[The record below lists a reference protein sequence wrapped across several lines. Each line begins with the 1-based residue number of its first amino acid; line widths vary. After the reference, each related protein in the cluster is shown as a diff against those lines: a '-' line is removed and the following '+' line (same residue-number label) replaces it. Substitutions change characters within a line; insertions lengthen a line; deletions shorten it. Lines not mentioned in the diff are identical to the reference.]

1 MRKGEAIFF
10 LFFAFGANTK
20 KRKTPQNVGFF
31 LAGIGRI
38 KKVPAI
44 IGETKL

>member
-1 MRKGEAIFF
+1 MSSYLEKMGDKC
-10 LFFAFGANTK
+10 FAFGATQ

-44 IGETKL
+44 IGEN

>member
-1 MRKGEAIFF
+1 
-10 LFFAFGANTK
+10 
-20 KRKTPQNVGFF
+20 VGFF

>member
-1 MRKGEAIFF
+1 M
-10 LFFAFGANTK
+10 
-20 KRKTPQNVGFF
+20 GFF

-44 IGETKL
+44 IGENCFLRISQREIQVLIEIIIVCV

>member
-1 MRKGEAIFF
+1 MPPQCR
-10 LFFAFGANTK
+10 LS
-20 KRKTPQNVGFF
+20 KRKTPQNVGFI

>member
-1 MRKGEAIFF
+1 MFELIAQI
-10 LFFAFGANTK
+10 LCAVEIA
-20 KRKTPQNVGFF
+20 KTPQNVGFF